1 MRADRDDIRF
11 EPERRAGNYTMII
24 AGGAVLVL
32 AILLYV
38 GLSDSDAPDEAAPTA
53 VVRDSA
59 VVAPPVVDTPT
70 PETARQQPATGDAA
84 ADTPRRDFN
93 ERQLSPPTSTVGA
106 GAAPANERV
115 NSERLVIDG
124 RLLEELEE
132 EARARDDE
140 PAPNQLRTP
149 E

>member
-11 EPERRAGNYTMII
+11 EPERRSGNYTMII

-38 GLSDSDAPDEAAPTA
+38 GLSDSDAPVEVAPAAGL
-53 VVRDSA
+53 RDSA
-59 VVAPPVVDTPT
+59 VVAPPVIDTPQT
-70 PETARQQPATGDAA
+70 PAQQQQPAPDAA
-84 ADTPRRDFN
+84 TSTTSRDDFN
-93 ERQLSPPTSTVGA
+93 ERQLAPPTSTVGA
-106 GAAPANERV
+106 GAAPASERA

-132 EARARDDE
+132 DAQAREDE
-140 PAPNQLRTP
+140 PAPNQSRTP
-149 E
+149 Q

>member
-11 EPERRAGNYTMII
+11 EPEGRGGNYTMII
-24 AGGAVLVL
+24 AAGAVLVL

-38 GLSDSDAPDEAAPTA
+38 GLSDSDAPGESAPAA

-59 VVAPPVVDTPT
+59 VVAPPVVDTAQT
-70 PETARQQPATGDAA
+70 PAPEQQSAA
-84 ADTPRRDFN
+84 GTTTTTTSRENFD
-93 ERQLSPPTSTVGA
+93 ERQLAPPTSTVGA
-106 GAAPANERV
+106 GAAPVNERA

-132 EARARDDE
+132 DAQVREDE
-140 PAPNQLRTP
+140 PAPNQVRTP
-149 E
+149 Q